1 MVEIQSKD
9 EEKPKT
15 SATPTV
21 DQIISDRIT
30 QVFINKIF
38 NFIFIFSL
46 YIYNLKYFMSHEITK
61 HRLFFNFRLYL

>member
-30 QVFINKIF
+30 QVFINEIF
-38 NFIFIFSL
+38 SFIFIFFF
-46 YIYNLKYFMSHEITK
+46 YIFKI
-61 HRLFFNFRLYL
+61 